1 MSLQVC
7 SSPAALSW
15 SSLFGD
21 SFSESFCFCTILFDV
36 CLFGFRSAFCRD
48 TASRVRQFV
57 SGKIPLKTFR
67 PRKAVF
73 PFCFRQTNRTRHA
86 VSLQVCS
93 SPAALSWSSLF
104 GDSFSESFCFC
115 TILFD
120 VCLFGFRSAFCRDTA
135 SRVRQF
141 VSGKIPLKTFRPR
154 KAVFPFCFR
163 QTNRTRHAVSL
174 QVCSSPAV
182 LSWSSLFGDSFLES
196 FCFCTI
202 LFAPAQNRNS
212 PRTLSLSPDFLDTSP
227 QIRYNRGNATAYP
240 AVNQKWERDVAR

>member
-1 MSLQVC
+1 MTPPSGFAAHLVLSGPLCPSGISPPRGESPLSGEAYFSL
-7 SSPAALSW
+7 
-15 SSLFGD
+15 
-21 SFSESFCFCTILFDV
+21 SFRYL
-36 CLFGFRSAFCRD
+36 LLRFCRD

-57 SGKIPLKTFR
+57 SG
-67 PRKAVF
+67 
-73 PFCFRQTNRTRHA
+73 
-86 VSLQVCS
+86 
-93 SPAALSWSSLF
+93 
-104 GDSFSESFCFC
+104 E
-115 TILFD
+115 
-120 VCLFGFRSAFCRDTA
+120 
-135 SRVRQF
+135 
-141 VSGKIPLKTFRPR
+141 IPLKTFRPR

-202 LFAPAQNRNS
+202 LFAPAQNRNF
-212 PRTLSLSPDFLDTSP
+212 PRTLFLSPDFLDTSP